1 MEDKIKNIMI
11 NIFNLD
17 LDDTGEEL
25 SVETIEN
32 WDSINHMNL
41 VLALEEEFKVNFDD
55 DEVPELLSFDAIKLV
70 LERLC

>member
-32 WDSINHMNL
+32 CHHSC
-41 VLALEEEFKVNFDD
+41 ATK
-55 DEVPELLSFDAIKLV
+55 
-70 LERLC
+70 